1 MPQDGGFPLKGCLLV
16 EVIKVGGM
24 FGPAVD
30 ESKRQVSAD
39 LEFCFDDLIHARDEP
54 VFVVAVFRT
63 EGASPEML
71 RLG

>member
-30 ESKRQVSAD
+30 EGEGQVSSD
-39 LEFCFDDLIHARDEP
+39 LEFCFDDLIHARHKP
-54 VFVVAVFRT
+54 VFVVTVFRT

-71 RLG
+71 RFG